1 MQRQPRG
8 CNNILRFFNK
18 PHLLHVL
25 FVKVVSGTTFTS
37 WSKHH
42 FVVIGKAEQQV
53 RKPSHCGIKQQWR
66 SHVVLIL
73 FLLFHATWVWFITH
87 IPFVVNRTF
96 NTMITERLHHLQN
109 GWARLFEMAECERD
123 KQNVNWENL
132 DINDL
137 QSNLLKQH
145 WNHFQTYLASIHSI
159 MGTFSNLSGAIS
171 WCVGRHFKAK

>member
-1 MQRQPRG
+1 MQSQPRG
-8 CNNILRFFNK
+8 CNNIPRFFQQIA
-18 PHLLHVL
+18 PIARSFCEGCTWHHLHIR
-25 FVKVVSGTTFTS
+25 
-37 WSKHH
+37 SKHH

-171 WCVGRHFKAK
+171 WYVGRHFKAK